1 MVFMTIEN
9 VRQEIENIDR
19 ELVELIAKRV
29 GFADDILKYKHQANL
44 PINDDTQNDVVIDR
58 AVSIATEKGLDSTV
72 VKQIFNLLIQMNIER
87 QHELSGEGNLP

>member
-44 PINDDTQNDVVIDR
+44 PINDDTQNNVVIDR

>member
-1 MVFMTIEN
+1 MTIEN

-29 GFADDILKYKHQANL
+29 EFADDILKYKHLANL

>member
-1 MVFMTIEN
+1 MTIEN